1 MATTRRLRCLGL
13 KAAPVGAVLV
23 SLVASGCGATPD
35 NASDAGGSASREAT
49 IYRATIAVAGTHG
62 RGQRIEWLNPQSG
75 AWRAEEPG
83 ATRIFTGSSYVV
95 IDRWGARVRS
105 GSRAF
110 LGARPSLSLAMGPI
124 RSYLAGTAR
133 RRGVK
138 VARPAGGLLELRFSR
153 GGHDLVARVERA
165 PLADAAELFG
175 SFDAQVVVDEREIAA
190 GEPPSVPVRPYWL
203 APAFDVGVYRRARTA
218 VQYHSIA
225 TPAMLESKGWSAQDN
240 ANAYIVFYEDST
252 ARGRTSATSSA
263 QTPRHEIQVVSQ
275 PITSAAA
282 RQDLAAFDGVTGDL
296 RGPVW
301 PRRAIRLA
309 NGEPATLFIDSSR
322 EFGREGI
329 SFAVATSS
337 TLVHVMGDVQAR
349 DIAKLARK
357 LVPVTP

>member
-1 MATTRRLRCLGL
+1 MATTRRLRSFGL
-13 KAAPVGAVLV
+13 KAAPLGAVLL

-35 NASDAGGSASREAT
+35 NASNAGRSTSRQAT
-49 IYRATIAVAGTHG
+49 IYRATIAVAGTQARG
-62 RGQRIEWLNPQSG
+62 RRVEWVNPQSG

-83 ATRIFTGSSYVV
+83 VTRIFTGSSYVV

-110 LGARPSLSLAMGPI
+110 LGARPSLSLAMAPI

-133 RRGVK
+133 TRGVK
-138 VARPAGGLLELRFSR
+138 VARRPGGLLELRFPR
-153 GGHDLVARVERA
+153 AGHDLVATVERD
-165 PLADAAELFG
+165 PLADGAELFE
-175 SFDAQVVVDEREIAA
+175 SFDAQVVVDERELAA
-190 GEPPSVPVRPYWL
+190 GAPPSIPVQPYWL
-203 APAFDVGVYRRARTA
+203 GPAVDVGVHRTARTA

-225 TPAMLESKGWSAQDN
+225 TPAMLESKAWSAQDN

-263 QTPRHEIQVVSQ
+263 ETPEHEIQVVSQ

-301 PRRAIRLA
+301 PRETIRLG
-309 NGEPATLFIDSSR
+309 NGESATLFIDSSS
-322 EFGREGI
+322 ELGREGI

-349 DIAKLARK
+349 DIGKLARK